1 MQKDGKARLFLMRD
15 SRVELD
21 HVMQEKKLPTC
32 GEEEID
38 GYVWDVSNGRKKGEE
53 PVKANDHSMD
63 AMRYMVAQLDLV
75 GRRFQAVVG
84 GQRPVVQTYNP
95 R

>member
-1 MQKDGKARLFLMRD
+1 MRD
-15 SRVELD
+15 SLVARD
-21 HVMQEKKLPTC
+21 PVMAEKKLPASA
-32 GEEEID
+32 EEEID
-38 GYVWDVSNGRKKGEE
+38 GYVWDISNGRKKGEE
-53 PVKANDHSMD
+53 PVKANDHGMD

-84 GQRPVVQTYNP
+84 GQRQVAQTYVP